1 MNIDNITQRQFDF
14 SFRREKITITDYYDP
29 SIQYDVFFRRD
40 NRGTSPQGKLRLFY
54 ADDTPICIGTIFIL
68 GNANYLVISKE
79 AVEGVV
85 YRSSIA
91 VKCTESIN
99 VKDIDGVF
107 VEVPI
112 VLNTGRYIS
121 TDNGTISIIDGSIT
135 IYTALTDVV
144 KTMDGDYRI
153 FGGTYSVQNHL
164 YDDGIAYIYMDR
176 EADSKYE
183 LTYDGLTTLSL
194 TTGTYQLTYTAKKN
208 DIVVENPDL
217 IYQSSNPEIATVSD
231 TGLLT
236 LLSDGTTRITAT
248 WIEAGTTC
256 RTDITIDL
264 PVTLGY
270 SSIDGGDFVR
280 FEREYDFDGHFYT
293 SDGIEVSEKIGQW
306 TIECDFVEQINYTI
320 DGNTITFAID
330 DYTIVGKTFMLK
342 FSDPDGQYTESS
354 QEVLIRPAPF

>member
-14 SFRREKITITDYYDP
+14 SMRREKITITDYYDP

-54 ADDTPICIGTIFIL
+54 AEDTPIYIGTVFVL
-68 GNANYLVISKE
+68 GNDNYLVTSKE

-85 YRSSIA
+85 YRSSTA
-91 VKCTESIN
+91 VKCTEQISIKN
-99 VKDIDGVF
+99 TDGTYTV
-107 VEVPI
+107 VPFAMD
-112 VLNTGRYIS
+112 TGRYVTTS
-121 TDNGTISIIDGSIT
+121 NGTISIIDGSVT
-135 IYTALTDVV
+135 IYTGLNDTV
-144 KTMDGDYRI
+144 KQMDGYYNC
-153 FGGTYSVQNHL
+153 FGSRYSVQNHL
-164 YDDGIAYIYMDR
+164 YNDGIAYIYLSR

-306 TIECDFVEQINYTI
+306 TIECDFVEQINYTA